1 MSIASAVADFGRRS
15 VSAKKVEHPPAMPT
29 QVASGHSPPTFPT
42 EETEGSGPSRQNPS
56 EVPEAFWRSLGH
68 LNSFRVFL
76 AIALGAAGMLADQ
89 TFHRFAYPHLF
100 LATCVVYLLVALLFR
115 RPLQARREG
124 FERQV
129 GRQALVDIV
138 CITLLMQLSGGNS
151 SGIGLLL
158 IVTLAAAGMLSET
171 RMVLFWSATA
181 TLAVLGEQIV
191 QSMAFDGGA
200 GGFAR
205 AGFLSLGLFVSALL
219 SHALAK
225 GALLAS
231 WEAWDKSRQ
240 AESMAR
246 INERVI
252 QELPYAVMV
261 VNGDGEVLQHNAQA
275 AEVLD
280 VRFFAHCGIGHCSPH
295 LAELWPR
302 WRAGEAL
309 PTHPFQ
315 VGREGRRLRA
325 RFIELEPTRRE
336 GAVVVLEDMT
346 ELEARAQRMKLASL
360 GLLTANLA
368 HEIRNPLS
376 AIRHAA
382 GLLKEDARNARS
394 AVAEKL
400 SGIIDNNAERL
411 NWLVEDVLALNRRDR
426 LTREALPLMA
436 WLNVFVEQLAQREG
450 MPRDY
455 VVVHVVGDPV
465 ICFDVAHLEQIF
477 WNLLRNALRYCLK
490 QPGSIRIRVVVGQ
503 TKVDVDVGNDGPGI
517 PTAMQSR
524 LFEPFYTTDKVGSGL
539 GLYIARELAEANGA
553 SLHYVDIPDGAMFR
567 LSCQVAPC

>member
-1 MSIASAVADFGRRS
+1 MPFL
-15 VSAKKVEHPPAMPT
+15 PAPSLP
-29 QVASGHSPPTFPT
+29 APNPSP
-42 EETEGSGPSRQNPS
+42 EDEGSGAPRLKAS

-89 TFHRFAYPHLF
+89 TFHRFDYPRLF
-100 LATCVVYLLVALLFR
+100 QATCAVYLLVALLFR
-115 RPLQARREG
+115 SPLLARRER

-129 GRQALVDIV
+129 GRQALVDII

-151 SGIGLLL
+151 SGVGLLL
-158 IVTLAAAGMLSET
+158 IITLAAAGMLSET

-181 TLAVLGEQIV
+181 TLAVLSEQIV
-191 QSMAFDGGA
+191 QAVAFDGGA

-205 AGFLSLGLFVSALL
+205 AGFLSLGLFASALL

-225 GALLAS
+225 GTLTAS
-231 WEAWDKSRQ
+231 RVAASMRHQAKSM
-240 AESMAR
+240 ER

-252 QELPYAVMV
+252 QELPYAVIV
-261 VNGDGEVLQHNAQA
+261 VNGKGEVLQHNARA
-275 AEVLD
+275 AELLD
-280 VRFFAHCGIGHCSPH
+280 VRFFARCSLGHCSPR
-295 LAELWPR
+295 LAEMWQR
-302 WRAGEAL
+302 WCAGETPPA
-309 PTHPFQ
+309 HPFQ

-325 RFIELEPTRRE
+325 RFTELEPTRSE

-346 ELEARAQRMKLASL
+346 ELEAQAQRMKLASL

-382 GLLKEDARNARS
+382 GLLKEDIQEANNAT
-394 AVAEKL
+394 VAKL
-400 SGIIDNNAERL
+400 SGIIDSNAERL

-426 LTREALPLMA
+426 LTRESLPLA
-436 WLNVFVEQLAQREG
+436 PYLNAFVEQLVLREG
-450 MPRDY
+450 MLPDL
-455 VVVHVVGDPV
+455 VVVQVAGDPV

-477 WNLLRNALRYCLK
+477 WNLFRNALRFCLK
-490 QPGSIRIRVVVGQ
+490 QPGSIRIRAVAGE
-503 TKVDVDVGNDGPGI
+503 TKVDVDVANDGPGI
-517 PTAMQSR
+517 PAELQSR
-524 LFEPFYTTDKVGSGL
+524 LFEPFYTTDKAGTGL
-539 GLYIARELAEANGA
+539 GLYIARELAEVNGA

-567 LSCQVAPC
+567 LTCQAAPC

>member
-1 MSIASAVADFGRRS
+1 MPFPLTPGLPSPDQPPQGGRLHLG
-15 VSAKKVEHPPAMPT
+15 A
-29 QVASGHSPPTFPT
+29 
-42 EETEGSGPSRQNPS
+42 RQDAA

-76 AIALGAAGMLADQ
+76 AIALGAAGMLAEQ
-89 TFHRFAYPHLF
+89 TFHHFRYPLLF
-100 LATCVVYLLVALLFR
+100 LATCAVYLLVAWLFR
-115 RPLQARREG
+115 RPLLARTER

-158 IVTLAAAGMLSET
+158 IVTLAAAGMLAET

-181 TLAVLGEQIV
+181 TLAVLGEQSI
-191 QSMAFDGGA
+191 QSLVFDGSA

-205 AGFLSLGLFVSALL
+205 AGFLSLGLFASALL

-225 GALLAS
+225 GTITAS
-231 WEAWDKSRQ
+231 QVAAEKGRQ
-240 AESMAR
+240 AESMER

-252 QELPYAVMV
+252 QELPYAVIV
-261 VNGDGEVLQHNAQA
+261 VNGNGVVLQHNARA
-275 AEVLD
+275 AELLD
-280 VRFFAHCGIGHCSPH
+280 VRFFSLCALGHCSPR
-295 LAELWPR
+295 LAEMWLR
-302 WRAGEAL
+302 WRTGETL
-309 PTHPFQ
+309 PAHPFQ

-325 RFIELEPTRRE
+325 RFIELEATRRE

-346 ELEARAQRMKLASL
+346 EMEAQAQRMKLASL
-360 GLLTANLA
+360 GMLTANLA

-382 GLLKEDARNARS
+382 GILKEESHDAMAT
-394 AVAEKL
+394 KL
-400 SGIIDNNAERL
+400 SGIIDSNAERL

-426 LTREALPLMA
+426 LTREVLPLSS
-436 WLNVFVEQLAQREG
+436 WLEAFVEQFVQREG
-450 MPRDY
+450 TPQHL
-455 VVVHVVGDPV
+455 VVVQVAGDPA
-465 ICFDVAHLEQIF
+465 ICFDVAHLEQIL
-477 WNLLRNALRYCLK
+477 WNLFRNAVRFCLK
-490 QPGSIRIRVVVGQ
+490 QRGSIRIRAVAGENR
-503 TKVDVDVGNDGPGI
+503 VDVDVANDGPSI
-517 PTAMQSR
+517 PAELQSR
-524 LFEPFYTTDKVGSGL
+524 LFEPFYTTDKAGTGL

-567 LSCQVAPC
+567 LSCQTAPC

>member
-1 MSIASAVADFGRRS
+1 MPFSPTAQ
-15 VSAKKVEHPPAMPT
+15 PPSQLLPDD
-29 QVASGHSPPTFPT
+29 
-42 EETEGSGPSRQNPS
+42 GSGWSRFRGAS
-56 EVPEAFWRSLGH
+56 LKTAEVPEAFWRSLGH

-76 AIALGAAGMLADQ
+76 AIALGLAGMLADQ
-89 TFHRFAYPHLF
+89 TFHRFEYPSLF
-100 LATCVVYLLVALLFR
+100 QATCVIYLLVAALFR
-115 RPLQARREG
+115 SPLMARRER

-138 CITLLMQLSGGNS
+138 CLTLLMQLSGGNS
-151 SGIGLLL
+151 SGVGLLL

-191 QSMAFDGGA
+191 QTVAFDGST

-205 AGFLSLGLFVSALL
+205 AGFLSLGLFASALL

-225 GALLAS
+225 GTLAAS
-231 WEAWDKSRQ
+231 RVAAEKSRQ
-240 AESMAR
+240 AESMER

-261 VNGDGEVLQHNAQA
+261 VNGNGEVVQHNARA
-275 AEVLD
+275 AELLG
-280 VRFFAHCGIGHCSPH
+280 AHFIAGYGLGHGSPR
-295 LAELWPR
+295 LAEMWLR
-302 WRAGEAL
+302 WRAGETL
-309 PTHPFQ
+309 PPHPFQ

-325 RFIELEPTRRE
+325 RFIELEATRRE

-346 ELEARAQRMKLASL
+346 ELEAQAQRMKLASL
-360 GLLTANLA
+360 GMLTANLA

-382 GLLKEDARNARS
+382 GLLKEDAENANS
-394 AVAEKL
+394 ATAAKL

-426 LTREALPLMA
+426 MTREALPLA
-436 WLNVFVEQLAQREG
+436 HYLSAFVEHTAQREG
-450 MPRDY
+450 MAPDL
-455 VVVHVVGDPV
+455 VLVQVVGEPA
-465 ICFDVAHLEQIF
+465 ICFDVAHLEQIL
-477 WNLLRNALRYCLK
+477 WNLFRNALRYCRK
-490 QPGSIRIRVVVGQ
+490 RPGSIRIRAVAGE
-503 TKVDVDVGNDGPGI
+503 TRVDVDVANDGPSI
-517 PTAMQSR
+517 PETMQSR
-524 LFEPFYTTDKVGSGL
+524 LFEPFYTTDKAGSGL
-539 GLYIARELAEANGA
+539 GLYIARELAEANSA

-567 LSCQVAPC
+567 LSCQAAPC

>member
-1 MSIASAVADFGRRS
+1 MNTAVAAPESGLRS
-15 VSAKKVEHPPAMPT
+15 P
-29 QVASGHSPPTFPT
+29 
-42 EETEGSGPSRQNPS
+42 

-68 LNSFRVFL
+68 LNSFRIFL
-76 AIALGAAGMLADQ
+76 GVALGASGMLAEQ
-89 TFHRFAYPHLF
+89 TFHRFEYPRLF
-100 LATCVVYLLVALLFR
+100 QATCAVYLLVALLFR
-115 RPLQARREG
+115 RPLLRRRDP

-129 GRQALVDIV
+129 SRQALVDIV

-181 TLAVLGEQIV
+181 TLAVLSEQIV
-191 QSMAFDGGA
+191 QVVVFDGSA

-205 AGFLSLGLFVSALL
+205 SGFLSLGLFASALL

-225 GALLAS
+225 GALSAS
-231 WEAWDKSRQ
+231 RIAASMRHQ
-240 AESMAR
+240 AESMER

-252 QELPYAVMV
+252 QELPYAVIV
-261 VNGDGEVLQHNAQA
+261 VNGSGEVVQHNARA

-280 VRFFAHCGIGHCSPH
+280 VRFFPRCGLGHCSPR
-295 LAELWPR
+295 LTEMWLR
-302 WRAGEAL
+302 WRGGEIL
-309 PTHPFQ
+309 PPHPFQ

-325 RFIELEPTRRE
+325 RFIELEATRRE

-346 ELEARAQRMKLASL
+346 DLEAQAQRMKLASL

-382 GLLKEDARNARS
+382 GMLREEAHDAMA
-394 AVAEKL
+394 AKL
-400 SGIIDNNAERL
+400 SGIIDSNAERL

-426 LTREALPLMA
+426 VTREALNLAQHLQM
-436 WLNVFVEQLAQREG
+436 LVEQYAQREG
-450 MPRDY
+450 APLDR
-455 VVVHVVGDPV
+455 VLVQVAGDPV
-465 ICFDVAHLEQIF
+465 ICFDTAHLEQVF
-477 WNLLRNALRYCLK
+477 WNLFRNAWRYCLK
-490 QPGSIRIRVVVGQ
+490 RPGSIRIRAVAGE
-503 TKVDVDVGNDGPGI
+503 TRVDLDVSNDGPSI
-517 PTAMQSR
+517 PPELQSR
-524 LFEPFYTTDKVGSGL
+524 LFEPFYTTDKAGTGL
-539 GLYIARELAEANGA
+539 GLYIARELAEVNGA

-567 LSCQVAPC
+567 LSCQTAPC

>member
-1 MSIASAVADFGRRS
+1 MPFSPTPTPPFQNSPDEGR
-15 VSAKKVEHPPAMPT
+15 
-29 QVASGHSPPTFPT
+29 GW
-42 EETEGSGPSRQNPS
+42 SRLRGARLKAS
-56 EVPEAFWRSLGH
+56 EVPDAFWRSLGH

-76 AIALGAAGMLADQ
+76 AIALGVAGMLADQ
-89 TFHRFAYPHLF
+89 TFHRFEYPRLF
-100 LATCVVYLLVALLFR
+100 QATCAVYLLVALLFR
-115 RPLQARREG
+115 SPLMARRER

-158 IVTLAAAGMLSET
+158 IVTLAAAGMLSQT
-171 RMVLFWSATA
+171 RMVLFWAAAA

-191 QSMAFDGGA
+191 QAMAFDGSA

-205 AGFLSLGLFVSALL
+205 AGFLSIGLFASALL
-219 SHALAK
+219 SNVLAK
-225 GALLAS
+225 GTLSAS
-231 WEAWDKSRQ
+231 RVAVEKSRQ
-240 AESMAR
+240 AESMER

-261 VNGDGEVLQHNAQA
+261 VDSNGEVVQHNARA
-275 AEVLD
+275 AELLD
-280 VRFFAHCGIGHCSPH
+280 VHFFVHCGLGHCSPR
-295 LAELWPR
+295 LAEMWLR
-302 WRAGEAL
+302 WCAGETL
-309 PTHPFQ
+309 PPHPFQ

-325 RFIELEPTRRE
+325 RFIELEPTHRE

-346 ELEARAQRMKLASL
+346 ELEAQAQRMKLASL

-382 GLLKEDARNARS
+382 GLLKEDAEEANS
-394 AVAEKL
+394 ATAVKL
-400 SGIIDNNAERL
+400 SGIIDSNAERL
-411 NWLVEDVLALNRRDR
+411 NWLVEDVLSLSRRDR
-426 LTREALPLMA
+426 MTREALPLA
-436 WLNVFVEQLAQREG
+436 HYLNALVEQFAQREG
-450 MPRDY
+450 MTLDL
-455 VVVHVVGDPV
+455 VLVQVVGDPA

-477 WNLLRNALRYCLK
+477 WNLFRNALRYCLK
-490 QPGSIRIRVVVGQ
+490 RPGSIRIRAVARAAW
-503 TKVDVDVGNDGPGI
+503 VDVDVANDGPGI
-517 PTAMQSR
+517 PEALQSR
-524 LFEPFYTTDKVGSGL
+524 LFEPFYTTDKAGTGL

-567 LSCQVAPC
+567 LSCQAAPC